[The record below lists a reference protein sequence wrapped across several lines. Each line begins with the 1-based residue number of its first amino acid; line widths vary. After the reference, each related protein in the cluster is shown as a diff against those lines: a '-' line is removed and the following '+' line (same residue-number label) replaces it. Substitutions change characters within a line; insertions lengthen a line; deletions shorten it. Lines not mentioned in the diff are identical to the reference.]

1 MPVSN
6 TGSLGV
12 QFVPITKRGFFNA
25 LVTIREFWGLVNLA
39 RLRRKNVNGDK
50 QWITCVQILPRYQPK
65 DQGGVSPGTKSKN
78 SGQISQ

>member
-25 LVTIREFWGLVNLA
+25 LVTIREFLALVNLA
-39 RLRRKNVNGDK
+39 RLRRKTHHGDN
-50 QWITCVQILPRYQPK
+50 QWITCVQILSKYLPTLLVAPS
-65 DQGGVSPGTKSKN
+65 QGTGSKN